1 MISLAALA
9 LVVLAG
15 GADVCFEQTTVVG
28 SGGRADGA
36 GVASRVCHSGRKM
49 RLEAA
54 GAPGGTAFVLRLD
67 EGRAFR
73 LEPERKRA
81 VVIDADRLR
90 AQARTDLSMAGDL
103 MGLANARP
111 RTTPLTRGLTVAGYA
126 CKGFR
131 ITAGNTIYD
140 LYVTSQVPLNVDTF
154 ADFLEWT
161 GARDS
166 LGTILDQIRA
176 LPGFPLETRSRV
188 TVMGEV
194 QETRTSVTKVTI
206 GPVSSKLFEVP
217 AGWDVVK
224 EEAEER

>member
-1 MISLAALA
+1 MISLATLA
-9 LVVLAG
+9 VLVLAG

-36 GVASRVCHSGRKM
+36 GVATRVCHSGRKM

-54 GAPGGTAFVLRLD
+54 GNPGGPAFVLRLD

-73 LEPERKRA
+73 LDPERKRA
-81 VVIDADRLR
+81 VLIDADRLR

-111 RTTPLTRGLTVAGYA
+111 RTTPLARGRTVAGYA
-126 CKGFR
+126 CQGFR
-131 ITAGNTIYD
+131 ITAGTTIFD
-140 LYVTSQVPLNVDTF
+140 LYVTQAVPLKVDAF

-161 GARDS
+161 GARVS
-166 LGTILDQIRA
+166 LGTILEQIRA

-188 TVMGEV
+188 SVMGET
-194 QETRTSVTKVTI
+194 QETRTSVTKVTV
-206 GPVSSKLFEVP
+206 GPVAAKLFEVP
-217 AGWDVVK
+217 AGWEIVQ
-224 EEAEER
+224 EETEDR

>member
-1 MISLAALA
+1 MISLATIGFL
-9 LVVLAG
+9 VLAS

-28 SGGRADGA
+28 SGGRASGA
-36 GVASRVCHSGRKM
+36 GVATRVCHSGRKM

-54 GAPGGTAFVLRLD
+54 GTPGGPAFVLRLD

-73 LEPERKRA
+73 LDPEHKR
-81 VVIDADRLR
+81 VVLVDADRLR

-103 MGLANARP
+103 MGLATARP
-111 RTTPLTRGLTVAGYA
+111 RTTPLTRGLSVAGYA

-131 ITAGNTIYD
+131 ITAGETIFD
-140 LYVTSQVPLNVDTF
+140 LYVTAQIPLKVDVF
-154 ADFLEWT
+154 ADFLEWS

-166 LGTILDQIRA
+166 MKGILDEIRA

-188 TVMGEV
+188 SVMGEI
-194 QETRTSVTKVTI
+194 QETRTTVTKVTL
-206 GPVSSKLFEVP
+206 GAVPAKLFEVP

-224 EEAEER
+224 EETEDR

>member
-1 MISLAALA
+1 MISLAAVA

-28 SGGRADGA
+28 TGGRAEGA
-36 GVASRVCHSGRKM
+36 GVATRVCHSGRRM

-54 GAPGGTAFVLRLD
+54 GAPGGPAFVLRLD

-73 LEPERKRA
+73 LDPERKRA
-81 VVIDADRLR
+81 IVIDPDRLR

-103 MGLANARP
+103 MGLATARP
-111 RTTPLTRGLTVAGYA
+111 RTTPLQRGHTVAGYA
-126 CKGFR
+126 CKGYR
-131 ITAGNTIYD
+131 IAAGTTIFD
-140 LYVTSQVPLNVDTF
+140 LYVSSEVPLRMEAF

-166 LGTILDQIRA
+166 LGAILDQIRT

-188 TVMGEV
+188 SVMGEI
-194 QETRTSVTKVTI
+194 QETRTSVTKVTV
-206 GPVSSKLFEVP
+206 GPVAAKLFEVP

-224 EEAEER
+224 EEVEDK